1 VTISDRAYLSLLIA
15 LPLVLAVLGFVVG
28 SSFGLGPG
36 DPPSGLNPDAR
47 ILILILILGAT
58 FTGGATS
65 IQELVKERVIYQRER
80 AVGLSRVAYVL
91 SKAVV
96 LGLIASIQGAVFAAL
111 TLTGRPGPTNDLLF
125 GWGTGEVIVIIALL
139 AFTSCML
146 GLTLSAILPSRES
159 TLPVLVIATMLQVVL
174 SGAIPLRWPAIDD
187 VVGVAVPAYWAFV
200 ACAALTDLDVLLGP
214 GADQDW
220 QGTPSV
226 VWTSVAMLGFM
237 AVLFVAAATVLLR
250 RSDPGRR

>member
-1 VTISDRAYLSLLIA
+1 M
-15 LPLVLAVLGFVVG
+15 LGFLVG
-28 SSFGLGPG
+28 SSYGLGPG
-36 DPPSGLNPDAR
+36 DPPVGLNPDAR

-80 AVGLSRVAYVL
+80 AVGLSRFAYVL

-96 LGLIASIQGAVFAAL
+96 LGIIASIQGAVFAAL
-111 TLTGRPGPTNDLLF
+111 TLAGRPGPANGFLF
-125 GWGTGEVIVIIALL
+125 GWGTGEIIVIIALL

-146 GLTLSAILPSRES
+146 GLALSAVLPSRES

-187 VVGVAVPAYWAFV
+187 VVGAAVPAYWAFN

-214 GADQDW
+214 SAEQDW
-220 QGTPSV
+220 AASPSV
-226 VWTSVAMLGFM
+226 VWTSVAVMSAM
-237 AVLFVAAATVLLR
+237 ALLFIAGATILLR
-250 RSDPGRR
+250 RSDPGRRQS